1 MANQRFEMYEYRQV
15 IVHMLLGESD
25 RGIAMTGL
33 MGRKKARGVRD
44 LASTRSWL
52 QVVVILAQPDHR
64 FWQNHQN

>member
-1 MANQRFEMYEYRQV
+1 MANRRFEMYEYRQV

-44 LASTRSWL
+44 LASTRSW
-52 QVVVILAQPDHR
+52 
-64 FWQNHQN
+64 